1 MLGTDKQVDL
11 ALALGFLLSGEVKR
25 QDAGRL
31 VPAAASNLKGREVT
45 WNWLKANFP
54 ALRRMY
60 HATGVLGRIMSA
72 SLPFLGLGRVDEVEN
87 WALSLNVPEA
97 SVGIRVGLELLRV
110 YQRLL

>member
-1 MLGTDKQVDL
+1 
-11 ALALGFLLSGEVKR
+11 
-25 QDAGRL
+25 
-31 VPAAASNLKGREVT
+31 
-45 WNWLKANFP
+45 
-54 ALRRMY
+54 MY